1 MSTKQVLNFEVT
13 QSSFNSVVLM
23 NSYKLPVVTLFM
35 SPSLQMCIQL
45 ESMLTGFARDFAGQ
59 FLLARIDIDMDVDL
73 KDQYEIV
80 NVPTIK
86 VFKDGEMVHQ
96 EVGVVEESEM
106 AIVLKSFGIFK
117 ESDNL
122 REEAAR
128 LNESGD
134 VPAAIQKLTEAIK
147 LDPSNTRVALDM
159 TQLMLDINIVDDA
172 VALFN
177 RLPDSVKNSDKGKL
191 IVGQVTFKNLAAKT
205 EGLEAL
211 ESKVMANPD
220 DLDAKFHLAICHVS
234 ERSFDKALDNAF
246 VVLTE
251 MADYKDGAAQELIV
265 TIINMLD
272 LFDAEAAKSAR
283 RTLGNIVS
291 S

>member
-1 MSTKQVLNFEVT
+1 MSTKQILNFEVT
-13 QSSFNSVVLM
+13 QSSFNSVVVM

-35 SPSLQMCIQL
+35 SPSLPMCIQL
-45 ESMLTGFARDFAGQ
+45 ESMLAGFASDFAGQ

-73 KDQYEIV
+73 KEQYKIV

-86 VFKDGEMVHQ
+86 IFKDGEMVHQ
-96 EVGVVEESEM
+96 EIGVVEEDEM
-106 AIVLKSFGIFK
+106 AAVLKSFGIFK

-122 REEAAR
+122 REEAAK
-128 LNESGD
+128 LNASGD

-159 TQLMLDINIVDDA
+159 TQLLLDINIIDDA

-177 RLPDSVKNSDKGKL
+177 RLPDAVKNSDKGKL

-205 EGLEAL
+205 DGLEQLAL
-211 ESKVMANPD
+211 TVESHPD
-220 DLDAKFHLAICHVS
+220 DLDARFYLAICYVA
-234 ERSFDKALDNAF
+234 ERSFDKALENAF
-246 VVLTE
+246 VVLAK

-272 LFDAEAAKSAR
+272 MIDVEAAKSAR